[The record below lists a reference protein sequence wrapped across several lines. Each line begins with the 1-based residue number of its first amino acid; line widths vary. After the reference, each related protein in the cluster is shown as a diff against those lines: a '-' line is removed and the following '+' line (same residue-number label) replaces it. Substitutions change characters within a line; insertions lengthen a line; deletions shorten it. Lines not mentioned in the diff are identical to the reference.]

1 MKNETPCLL
10 FSLSK
15 ELFGI
20 DVENVLRVISL
31 QKLMKIPKAPSF
43 IAGAISLEGNVIPV
57 IDLAR
62 KIELGETNIN
72 KRTKVIILAVQ
83 HNEDTIEVGALVDDV
98 LNVTAI
104 NHAKLMPPALE
115 RMGFDTQTLNG
126 VYKIDDD
133 FFMILNASKVFEK
146 ELASFIQ

>member
-57 IDLAR
+57 IDLAK
-62 KIELGETNIN
+62 KIDLGETCIG
-72 KRTKVIILAVQ
+72 KRTKVIILEVH

-98 LNVTAI
+98 LNVTTI
-104 NHAKLMPPALE
+104 QESKLNPAALD

-126 VYKIDDD
+126 MYKIDND
-133 FFMILNASKVFEK
+133 FYMILNASKVFEK
-146 ELASFIQ
+146 ELTAFIQ

>member
-62 KIELGETNIN
+62 KIDLGETIIN
-72 KRTKVIILAVQ
+72 KRTKVIILSVQ
-83 HNEDTIEVGALVDDV
+83 HNDDTIEVGALVDDV
-98 LNVTAI
+98 LNVTTI
-104 NHAKLMPPALE
+104 NE
-115 RMGFDTQTLNG
+115 
-126 VYKIDDD
+126 
-133 FFMILNASKVFEK
+133 
-146 ELASFIQ
+146 